1 MSIQLA
7 KMGYEVTGIDVDKT
21 TIEFAKSLVK
31 LPNLKFLNT
40 SVEALGFED
49 NSIDALICSEVL
61 EHVVD
66 PDRFITKIAKFLKK
80 EGIIII
86 TVPNGRGPRELF
98 VTRPFLFITRHFGF
112 LVKSINFLKK
122 MMGYHGTDQSKAEN
136 LDHLHF
142 FTLRQIHKLA
152 QKNGFEIVKK
162 GKANFIE
169 NTFPTSLFTNRIYAL
184 RVWDNKVADYLP
196 YFMVSG
202 FFTVWKRKNVT

>member
-1 MSIQLA
+1 
-7 KMGYEVTGIDVDKT
+7 
-21 TIEFAKSLVK
+21 
-31 LPNLKFLNT
+31 
-40 SVEALGFED
+40 
-49 NSIDALICSEVL
+49 
-61 EHVVD
+61 
-66 PDRFITKIAKFLKK
+66 
-80 EGIIII
+80 
-86 TVPNGRGPRELF
+86 
-98 VTRPFLFITRHFGF
+98 
-112 LVKSINFLKK
+112 

-202 FFTVWKRKNVT
+202 FFTVWKKK